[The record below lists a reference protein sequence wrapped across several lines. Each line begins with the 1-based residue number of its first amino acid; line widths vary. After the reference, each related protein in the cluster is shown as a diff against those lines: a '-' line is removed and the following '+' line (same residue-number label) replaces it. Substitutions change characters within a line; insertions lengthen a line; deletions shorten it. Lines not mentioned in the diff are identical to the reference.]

1 MRKRVALAVTGGAVM
16 LLGLVAEGA
25 PAAFPGANGRIAYTF
40 DSGAPG
46 TPTHIFSIDPSG
58 ANIRQLTSGSER
70 DANASY
76 SPDGELIV
84 FSRNPPGRTDDGQ
97 IWLMKADG
105 TAQIPL
111 TGIFA
116 PSRDSRPAFTP
127 DGTRIVFQRRDQIWI
142 MNADGSAPRQLTIA
156 GPNGDEA
163 QDPAVAP
170 NGTRIAFTRFDGST
184 GGTGIATMNLDGT
197 GISPVTPAT
206 IGSADFNPDYS
217 PDGQR
222 IVFVRTTATGDQ
234 VIAAVNAD
242 GSSPTLV
249 TSATP
254 AFEGHSP
261 AFSPQGTQVAYER
274 IDLAQGF
281 ANLALANPAG
291 VDLGFAPVTANQAP
305 NVRSFD
311 PSWQPLNP
319 PLCSLGDALKVKS
332 YGKVTVTATCAN
344 ENALLVATGTGKAK
358 PPKKG
363 TARKAKKFKI
373 PAVSALVAAGAPT
386 PVTLSIP
393 KKGRK
398 ALKKAAKAGK
408 KGKATITGAVVD
420 DLGQTAATTSVKV
433 TFKAKK
439 KKR

>member
-1 MRKRVALAVTGGAVM
+1 MRKRVALAVASGAVM

-25 PAAFPGANGRIAYTF
+25 GAAFPGANGRIAFTH
-40 DSGAPG
+40 DAGVPG
-46 TPTHIFSIDPSG
+46 TTTHIFSIDPSG
-58 ANIRQLTSGSER
+58 ANIGQLTSGLDR

-76 SPDGELIV
+76 SPDGERIV
-84 FSRNPPGRTDDGQ
+84 FARNPRGRLLDGQ
-97 IWLMKADG
+97 IWIMKADG
-105 TAQIPL
+105 TGQIPL
-111 TGIFA
+111 TGISS

-127 DGTRIVFQRRDQIWI
+127 DGTRIVFQRHDQIWI

-156 GPNGDEA
+156 GPNGDES

-170 NGTRIAFTRFDGST
+170 SGTRIAFTRFDGST

-197 GISPVTPAT
+197 GISLVTPTAL
-206 IGSADFNPDYS
+206 GSADFNPDFS

-222 IVFVRTTATGDQ
+222 IVFTRTMGTGDE

-242 GSSPTLV
+242 GSSPALI

-261 AFSPQGTQVAYER
+261 AFSPQGTQVVFELIAP
-274 IDLAQGF
+274 AQAV
-281 ANLALANPAG
+281 ANLAFANPAG
-291 VDLGFAPVTANQAP
+291 VDLGLAPLTRNQTA

-319 PLCSLGDALKVKS
+319 PSCSLGKTLKLKT

-344 ENALLVATGTGKAK
+344 ENAFLVASGKGKAK

-363 TARKAKKFKI
+363 AARKAKKFTI
-373 PAVSALVAAGAPT
+373 PAVNALVAAGVPT
-386 PVTLSIP
+386 PVTLKIS
-393 KKGRK
+393 KQGRE
-398 ALKKAAKAGK
+398 ALKAGAKAGK
-408 KGKATITGAVVD
+408 KGKATITGTVVD
-420 DLGQTAATTSVKV
+420 DLGQTATTSVKV
-433 TFKAKK
+433 EFKAKK
-439 KKR
+439 KRK